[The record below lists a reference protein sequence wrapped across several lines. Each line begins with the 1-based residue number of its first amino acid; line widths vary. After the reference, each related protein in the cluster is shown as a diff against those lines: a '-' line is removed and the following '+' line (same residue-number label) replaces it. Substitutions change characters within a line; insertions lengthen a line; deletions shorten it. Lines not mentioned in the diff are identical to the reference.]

1 MRILIVEDDLTLG
14 KLIKIALEN
23 QRYIVDLVNDDSEC
37 FSAIKSTDY

>member
-23 QRYIVDLVNDDSEC
+23 QRYIVDWVNDDSE
-37 FSAIKSTDY
+37 F